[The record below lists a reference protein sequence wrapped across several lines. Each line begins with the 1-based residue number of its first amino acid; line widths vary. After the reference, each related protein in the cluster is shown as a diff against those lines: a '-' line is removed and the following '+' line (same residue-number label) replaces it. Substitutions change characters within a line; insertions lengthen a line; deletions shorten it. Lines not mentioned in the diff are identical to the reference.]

1 MSTVKDDIIVQG
13 DGFRVERRGGWYDNY
28 SVLITDEHEEIRLIS
43 MPSDC
48 EVTALKDEG
57 GLVRL
62 WWVEPDYDVDVIDVE
77 VERHCDV
84 YGTRDVDLQM
94 LEDAR
99 RKAGADRVYGWASL
113 DDLQPVAGNQLTRLV
128 ETGRCG
134 MLFSTSAYMSE
145 RPASIAYLDALMFFD
160 DYRAV
165 VREDVYRVFG
175 VVVDLQAGVSDW
187 AVSNTIYGP
196 RSSVELEYEVAEVLS
211 VAELGI
217 K

>member
-1 MSTVKDDIIVQG
+1 MTTTENGVITQG

-43 MPSDC
+43 VPSDC
-48 EVTALKDEG
+48 EVTALKDES

-62 WWVEPDYDVDVIDVE
+62 WWVEPDYGVDVIDVE
-77 VERHCDV
+77 VERLCDV
-84 YGTRDVDLQM
+84 YGTRDIDLQM

-99 RKAGADRVYGWASL
+99 RKAGADRVYGWENL
-113 DDLQPVAGNQLTRLV
+113 DDVQPVKGDQLTRLV
-128 ETGRCG
+128 ETGRCE

-145 RPASIAYLDALMFFD
+145 LPASIAYLDALMFFD

-187 AVSNTIYGP
+187 SVSNTIYGP
-196 RSSVELEYEVAEVLS
+196 RGSVELEYEVAEVLS
-211 VAELGI
+211 AAELGI

>member
-1 MSTVKDDIIVQG
+1 MTTTENGVITQG
-13 DGFRVERRGGWYDNY
+13 DGFRVERRGGWYDDY

-48 EVTALKDEG
+48 EVTALKDES

-62 WWVEPDYDVDVIDVE
+62 WWVEPDYGVDVIDVE
-77 VERHCDV
+77 VERLCDV
-84 YGTRDVDLQM
+84 YGTRDIDLQM

-99 RKAGADRVYGWASL
+99 RKAGADRVYGWENL
-113 DDLQPVAGNQLTRLV
+113 DDVQPVKGDQLTRLV

-134 MLFSTSAYMSE
+134 MLFSTSAHMPE
-145 RPASIAYLDALMFFD
+145 LPASLAYLDALMFFD

-187 AVSNTIYGP
+187 SVSNTIYGP
-196 RSSVELEYEVAEVLS
+196 WDSVELEYEVAEVLS
-211 VAELGI
+211 AAELGI

>member
-1 MSTVKDDIIVQG
+1 MTTTENGVITQG
-13 DGFRVERRGGWYDNY
+13 DGFRVERRGGWYDAY

-48 EVTALKDEG
+48 EVTALKDES

-77 VERHCDV
+77 VERLCDV
-84 YGTRDVDLQM
+84 YGTRDIDLQM

-99 RKAGADRVYGWASL
+99 RKAGADRVYGWENL
-113 DDLQPVAGNQLTRLV
+113 DDVQPVKGDQLTRLV

-134 MLFSTSAYMSE
+134 MLFSTSAYMPE

-187 AVSNTIYGP
+187 SVSNTIYGP
-196 RSSVELEYEVAEVLS
+196 WDSVELEYEVAEVLS
-211 VAELGI
+211 AAELGI